1 MSSSTP
7 QQAGPSAH
15 PIQGSAGEAPVPTSA
30 AAAAPPP
37 PAAAATTSRD
47 TTRDARDPATTVASP
62 LPQPPA
68 APAENEGDDDD
79 NDANQAPPTGHEGIY
94 HEDVIQPAGDN
105 HSVDSDEFEPEEW
118 DAHSSNASTSISSSV
133 YNHTFEN
140 GRRYHSYRHGRYPIP
155 NDDLEQSREDMK
167 HAMMLEMTDGKL
179 FLRARRGLPPED
191 YRHRHRYRYHQLLTK
206 FFLRDTGI
214 WAIEVGDQFASAEV
228 MGIDLSPIQPVWLP
242 PNVKFLIDDCEDE
255 WLNGDGWDL
264 VHFRTMSAVLKNV
277 PKMCEQAFANLKPG
291 GWVEWQELHA
301 WMQCDD
307 GTMPPNDP
315 AFDFYKLFQQAFRR
329 IGCDTALAANLD
341 GPLKDA
347 GFVNVQCVVKKI
359 PVGQWAR
366 DKKLRLAGWYLRTAI
381 QEVLPALCGKP
392 LAVLGLNEVERELWR
407 AAALRAVNDDSVH
420 RYWNMYFWYAQKPE

>member
-7 QQAGPSAH
+7 QQKADPPAN
-15 PIQGSAGEAPVPTSA
+15 PIHVSAGETPVPA
-30 AAAAPPP
+30 AAAA
-37 PAAAATTSRD
+37 AAAGTTTSPDHATSSSAD
-47 TTRDARDPATTVASP
+47 TRDPAAVASP
-62 LPQPPA
+62 LPAPA
-68 APAENEGDDDD
+68 APLAAADDD
-79 NDANQAPPTGHEGIY
+79 NQPPTGGIDANIQ
-94 HEDVIQPAGDN
+94 HEDVIEPADDN
-105 HSVDSDEFEPEEW
+105 HSVDSNEFEPEEW
-118 DAHSSNASTSISSSV
+118 DAGSSNASTSISSSV

-179 FLRARRGLPPED
+179 FYAPVGD
-191 YRHRHRYRYHQLLTK
+191 YPQK
-206 FFLRDTGI
+206 IIDIGTGT
-214 WAIEVGDQFASAEV
+214 VGDQFASAEV

-255 WLNGDGWDL
+255 WLNGDNWDL
-264 VHFRTMSAVLKNV
+264 IHFRTMSAVLKNV
-277 PKMCEQAFANLKPG
+277 PKMCEQAFANLRPG

-329 IGCDTALAANLD
+329 IGCDTSLAANLD

-407 AAALRAVNDDSVH
+407 AAAVRAISDDSVH

>member
-7 QQAGPSAH
+7 HQAGPSAN
-15 PIQGSAGEAPVPTSA
+15 PIQGSAGETPVPASA
-30 AAAAPPP
+30 A
-37 PAAAATTSRD
+37 PAAGTTTSRD
-47 TTRDARDPATTVASP
+47 PTNASASSDARDPAATVASP
-62 LPQPPA
+62 PLPAPPVLA
-68 APAENEGDDDD
+68 AAAGNNDDDD
-79 NDANQAPPTGHEGIY
+79 DDLNQAPLPGHEGIY
-94 HEDVIQPAGDN
+94 HEDVIEPADDN
-105 HSVDSDEFEPEEW
+105 HSVDSNEFEPEEW
-118 DAHSSNASTSISSSV
+118 DASSSNASTSISSSV

-179 FLRARRGLPPED
+179 FYAPVGD
-191 YRHRHRYRYHQLLTK
+191 YPQKIIDIGTG
-206 FFLRDTGI
+206 TGI

-277 PKMCEQAFANLKPG
+277 PKMCEQAYANLKPG
-291 GWVEWQELHA
+291 GWIEWQELHA

-341 GPLKDA
+341 RPLKDA

-392 LAVLGLNEVERELWR
+392 LSVLGLNEVERELWR
-407 AAALRAVNDDSVH
+407 AAAMRAVNDDLVH

>member
-1 MSSSTP
+1 MSSSSP
-7 QQAGPSAH
+7 QQGDPSAN
-15 PIQGSAGEAPVPTSA
+15 PIHVSAGETPAVPSRAP
-30 AAAAPPP
+30 
-37 PAAAATTSRD
+37 AATTTSHD
-47 TTRDARDPATTVASP
+47 GAQDARDPAVAATAAAAVPS
-62 LPQPPA
+62 LPQPPMA
-68 APAENEGDDDD
+68 DEHHQQQMLDNEG
-79 NDANQAPPTGHEGIY
+79 NN
-94 HEDVIQPAGDN
+94 HEDIIEPADDN
-105 HSVDSDEFEPEEW
+105 HSVDSNEFEPEEW
-118 DAHSSNASTSISSSV
+118 DAASSNASTSISSSV

-155 NDDLEQSREDMK
+155 NDDREQSREDMK

-179 FLRARRGLPPED
+179 FYAPVGD
-191 YRHRHRYRYHQLLTK
+191 YPQKIIDIGTG
-206 FFLRDTGI
+206 TGI
-214 WAIEVGDQFASAEV
+214 WAIEVGDQFPSAEV

-264 VHFRTMSAVLKNV
+264 IHFRTMSAVLKNV

-291 GWVEWQELHA
+291 GWVEWQEMHA

-307 GTMPPNDP
+307 GTMPPQDP

-341 GPLKDA
+341 GTLKDA

-392 LAVLGLNEVERELWR
+392 LSVLGLNEVERELWR
-407 AAALRAVNDDSVH
+407 AAATRAINDDSVH

>member
-7 QQAGPSAH
+7 QQKADPPAN
-15 PIQGSAGEAPVPTSA
+15 PIHVSAGETPVPAAVA
-30 AAAAPPP
+30 AAAGTTTSPDHATNSSADARA
-37 PAAAATTSRD
+37 PAA
-47 TTRDARDPATTVASP
+47 VASP
-62 LPQPPA
+62 LPAPA
-68 APAENEGDDDD
+68 APLTATADDEHHHL
-79 NDANQAPPTGHEGIY
+79 NQPLIGESAGGIANINN
-94 HEDVIQPAGDN
+94 EDVIEAVDDN
-105 HSVDSDEFEPEEW
+105 HSVDSNEFEPEEW
-118 DAHSSNASTSISSSV
+118 DAGSSNASTSISSSV

-179 FLRARRGLPPED
+179 FYAPVGD
-191 YRHRHRYRYHQLLTK
+191 YPQKIIDIGTG
-206 FFLRDTGI
+206 TGI

-277 PKMCEQAFANLKPG
+277 PKMCEQVYANLKPG

-341 GPLKDA
+341 GPLRDA

-392 LAVLGLNEVERELWR
+392 LSVLGLNEVERELWR
-407 AAALRAVNDDSVH
+407 AAAVRAVNDDSVH

>member
-7 QQAGPSAH
+7 HQAGPSAN
-15 PIQGSAGEAPVPTSA
+15 PIDVSAGETPVPA
-30 AAAAPPP
+30 
-37 PAAAATTSRD
+37 AAAATTSSD
-47 TTRDARDPATTVASP
+47 PASSDARDPAVASSP
-62 LPQPPA
+62 LPQPPPPPPPGA
-68 APAENEGDDDD
+68 DD
-79 NDANQAPPTGHEGIY
+79 NDNNQTPAVLGNEGGGGGGGGGGNNHNQEADAPIE
-94 HEDVIQPAGDN
+94 PAGSD

-118 DAHSSNASTSISSSV
+118 DARSSNASTSISSSV

-179 FLRARRGLPPED
+179 FYAPIGDYPRRSSTSARGPASGPL
-191 YRHRHRYRYHQLLTK
+191 K
-206 FFLRDTGI
+206 FP
-214 WAIEVGDQFASAEV
+214 SAEV

-307 GTMPPNDP
+307 GTMPPHDP

-341 GPLKDA
+341 GPLRDA
-347 GFVNVQCVVKKI
+347 GFTNIQCVVKKI

-381 QEVLPALCGKP
+381 HEVLPALCGKP
-392 LAVLGLNEVERELWR
+392 LSVLGLNEVERELWR
-407 AAALRAVNDDSVH
+407 AAAVRAVNDDSVH

>member
-1 MSSSTP
+1 MSSSSP
-7 QQAGPSAH
+7 QQGDPSAN
-15 PIQGSAGEAPVPTSA
+15 PIHGSAGETPVPAPASAPAPAPAAATSTSPNA
-30 AAAAPPP
+30 AAAA
-37 PAAAATTSRD
+37 AAQD
-47 TTRDARDPATTVASP
+47 VMPP

-68 APAENEGDDDD
+68 AAAADEHQQLLDNEG
-79 NDANQAPPTGHEGIY
+79 NN
-94 HEDVIQPAGDN
+94 HEDIIEPADDN

-118 DAHSSNASTSISSSV
+118 DAGSSNASTSISSSV

-140 GRRYHSYRHGRYPIP
+140 GRRYHSYRHGRYLIP
-155 NDDLEQSREDMK
+155 NDDREQSREDMK

-179 FLRARRGLPPED
+179 FHAPVGD
-191 YRHRHRYRYHQLLTK
+191 YPQK
-206 FFLRDTGI
+206 IIDIGTGT
-214 WAIEVGDQFASAEV
+214 VGDQFPSAEV
-228 MGIDLSPIQPVWLP
+228 LGIDLSPIQPVWLP

-264 VHFRTMSAVLKNV
+264 IHFRTMSAVLKNV
-277 PKMCEQAFANLKPG
+277 PKMCEQAFANLRPG

-307 GTMPPNDP
+307 GTMPPQDP

-341 GPLKDA
+341 AVLRDA

-381 QEVLPALCGKP
+381 TEVLPALCGKP
-392 LAVLGLNEVERELWR
+392 LSVLGLNEVERELWR
-407 AAALRAVNDDSVH
+407 AAAMRAVNDDSVH